1 MHDEVPMNT
10 PRLAAAVIVL
20 LVMIMTSGC
29 ATTSNKAVADLSL
42 RKNTERILLMPM
54 DIELSELTAG
64 GVLEPNAAWTADAN
78 RFVHEAISEKIASQ
92 SRVQVTDLNIMTE
105 RMNAE
110 ERNLQTQLIKLHE
123 AVGQTILLHKYIAPF
138 KLPNKSGLD
147 WTLGEKAGFLKEKF
161 DADYALFIYLRD
173 SYASA
178 GRVGV
183 IIVAAALGVGVS
195 GGQQVGFASLVD
207 LNTGQVVWFNRLMRT
222 VGDLRNREDAASS
235 IDELLV
241 DFPT

>member
-1 MHDEVPMNT
+1 MKT
-10 PRLAAAVIVL
+10 PRLAAAIIVL
-20 LVMIMTSGC
+20 SVMIMTSGC

-78 RFVHEAISEKIASQ
+78 RFAHDAISEKIASQ
-92 SRVQVTDLNIMTE
+92 SRVQVVDLNIVAE
-105 RMNAE
+105 QLDVE

-123 AVGQTILLHKYIAPF
+123 AVGQTILLHKYITPF
-138 KLPNKSGLD
+138 KLPNKRGLD
-147 WTLGEKAGFLKEKF
+147 WTLGEKAGFLKKKF

>member
-1 MHDEVPMNT
+1 MKT
-10 PRLAAAVIVL
+10 PRLAAVFIFL
-20 LVMIMTSGC
+20 SVMIMTSGC
-29 ATTSNKAVADLSL
+29 ATTSHKAAADLSL
-42 RKNTERILLMPM
+42 RESTERILLMPM

-64 GVLEPNAAWTADAN
+64 GVLEPNATWTADAN
-78 RFVHEAISEKIASQ
+78 RYVHDAISEKIASQ
-92 SRVQVTDLNIMTE
+92 RRVQVVDLNIMAE
-105 RMNAE
+105 QMDAE

-123 AVGQTILLHKYIAPF
+123 AVGQTILLHKYMAPF

-147 WTLGEKAGFLKEKF
+147 WTLGEKARFLKEKF
-161 DADYALFIYLRD
+161 GADYALFIYLRD

-183 IIVAAALGVGVS
+183 IIVAAAFGVGVP